1 MPICS
6 SLSEASRLPL
16 RNENCM
22 CKPSADAK
30 FIATARKESHPSDT
44 TTASNE
50 VQTSDSLIF
59 SDNQLSDLQESAS
72 LIAESNQDRETQSQQ
87 IPSDPQPVFDLC
99 SLERELEEPEIEEPE
114 AAEDVP
120 GTQQDTAD
128 ASDLLA
134 LNHNDVLKEIEEND
148 VQGQVAATTGQNAQP
163 ARQVASVE
171 CHVAPRNK
179 KTKNVKY
186 ADSTDCLVCNQT
198 VKRIDKHLINHKHL
212 SSQITFIK
220 DFHRTMNSQKQTKI

>member
-1 MPICS
+1 MTLARS
-6 SLSEASRLPL
+6 SHERSEWRSKGA
-16 RNENCM
+16 NEVSQLV
-22 CKPSADAK
+22 PFAL
-30 FIATARKESHPSDT
+30 
-44 TTASNE
+44 ASN
-50 VQTSDSLIF
+50 TI
-59 SDNQLSDLQESAS
+59 
-72 LIAESNQDRETQSQQ
+72 IYTT
-87 IPSDPQPVFDLC
+87 
-99 SLERELEEPEIEEPE
+99 PE